1 MLKTIKKNT
10 IRLDSLDNGRTQDLA
25 AIEALPEKQD
35 QHRSMLSIF
44 ADMKSDVLMRTA
56 SKDQQKDIEARLSNI
71 ERANLQSES
80 EKQSL
85 LKAEI
90 DKANESIVTYNK
102 AMQALQMQIMKT
114 DTNVFDL
121 QRLVQGFDEKLST
134 LENVEKTKSEI
145 KLGGV
150 NFDEKSLGFIT
161 KLMVDL
167 NLVKTD
173 QFEKL
178 KKEVDDIQTQGH
190 SHENKLEYVN
200 NKI

>member
-1 MLKTIKKNT
+1 M
-10 IRLDSLDNGRTQDLA
+10 
-25 AIEALPEKQD
+25 
-35 QHRSMLSIF
+35 
-44 ADMKSDVLMRTA
+44 
-56 SKDQQKDIEARLSNI
+56 
-71 ERANLQSES
+71 
-80 EKQSL
+80 

-173 QFEKL
+173 
-178 KKEVDDIQTQGH
+178 
-190 SHENKLEYVN
+190 
-200 NKI
+200 